1 MENQR
6 HSLLR
11 LNGRP
16 PEHGF
21 KVTCANVEIT
31 SADVHTTDDVQT
43 FLVDANLMRSQAS
56 AGGINS
62 AKPPRIGGRYL
73 ADGKKISIIHHI
85 CKNKKNTTKNL
96 PKEQFVKRG
105 MGQNDQNDK

>member
-6 HSLLR
+6 HGLLR

-21 KVTCANVEIT
+21 KVTCANVEIV

-43 FLVDANLMRSQAS
+43 FLVDTNLMRSQAS

-73 ADGKKISIIHHI
+73 AEGKNNQHYSPYLQ
-85 CKNKKNTTKNL
+85 NKKKHNK
-96 PKEQFVKRG
+96 KFAKRTIC
-105 MGQNDQNDK
+105 QKRNWPE

>member
-16 PEHGF
+16 PEHGS

-43 FLVDANLMRSQAS
+43 FLVDAKQSLGIMAVEPMQPVVLILPTPPELAADIWPMAKKS
-56 AGGINS
+56 A
-62 AKPPRIGGRYL
+62 
-73 ADGKKISIIHHI
+73 
-85 CKNKKNTTKNL
+85 
-96 PKEQFVKRG
+96 
-105 MGQNDQNDK
+105 